1 MVRISV
7 YTAAVNPSLHT
18 PPQSNSKQPSD
29 APLAAPRLE
38 FAELSN
44 GRREV
49 FIEHAGQ
56 VYRLSLT
63 ALNKLILTK

>member
-7 YTAAVNPSLHT
+7 YTAPVNPSLHT
-18 PPQSNSKQPSD
+18 PSPSSARTTD
-29 APLAAPRLE
+29 TPINAPRLA
-38 FAELSN
+38 FADISS

-49 FIEHAGQ
+49 YIEHEGQ
-56 VYRLSLT
+56 VYRLSVT

>member
-7 YTAAVNPSLHT
+7 YTGGVNPSLDT
-18 PPQSNSKQPSD
+18 PPQHRSPPAD
-29 APLAAPRLE
+29 APVTAPRLA
-38 FAELSN
+38 FADLSN

-56 VYRLSLT
+56 VYRLSVT

>member
-1 MVRISV
+1 M
-7 YTAAVNPSLHT
+7 NPAPDT
-18 PPQSNSKQPSD
+18 PSQSPGRPKD
-29 APLAAPRLE
+29 APSTAPRLA
-38 FAELSN
+38 FAELSS

>member
-1 MVRISV
+1 M
-7 YTAAVNPSLHT
+7 NPSHDT
-18 PPQSNSKQPSD
+18 PPQSHGRPSD
-29 APLAAPRLE
+29 APLTAPRLA
-38 FAELSN
+38 FAELSS

>member
-7 YTAAVNPSLHT
+7 YTVPVNPSLHT
-18 PPQSNSKQPSD
+18 PPQSSSRPTD
-29 APLAAPRLE
+29 AAVAAPRLA
-38 FAELSN
+38 FADLSS